1 MIVGFLFQTAGY
13 FTFCLWMNVLNPAC
27 CRGVGTWWSLRP
39 LPIQAIL
46 CFFLVH
52 FPLHLVL
59 QSKPNPSHFSSF
71 TSVDSWSVLH
81 TCMTCYLLIQ
91 HLLFFKK
98 MHVWKTGDTQRHCQG
113 VAITYGRGGGRSRC
127 DQSMENALSLFIC
140 LLKGWDALE
149 NYQGMWNHW
158 IV

>member
-27 CRGVGTWWSLRP
+27 CWGVGTWWSLRP

-46 CFFLVH
+46 CFFSFAFGSTIKTKPFSFFLMYLSWLLKCSSHMYDLLPPHSAPSVFQKDACLEDRRH
-52 FPLHLVL
+52 AASLSGCCNHL
-59 QSKPNPSHFSSF
+59 
-71 TSVDSWSVLH
+71 WE
-81 TCMTCYLLIQ
+81 
-91 HLLFFKK
+91 
-98 MHVWKTGDTQRHCQG
+98 
-113 VAITYGRGGGRSRC
+113 GGGRSRC